1 MLGMREF
8 AVDVHGACLVYSCIN
23 FAVVYDVTLAAV
35 VYHTVDTAHAF
46 MKHLQLTCT
55 TQMTQYMRS

>member
-1 MLGMREF
+1 MLGIQVF

-23 FAVVYDVTLAAV
+23 FAVVYEVTLAV